1 MSFRYRHIVEDDVAA
16 IARVHRDAC
25 LIAYKFMN
33 WAYGEDETRDWVA
46 GKYRE
51 WDWGL
56 VAEDRRT
63 VVGFAVTI
71 GTHLDLL
78 FVEPDHQGVGIGT
91 SLLAAALKKVPS
103 VVTLTVF
110 EENAPARRFYERHGF
125 RQVRRFMNLEEAAIE
140 LEYRR
145 ESGNS
150 S

>member
-1 MSFRYRHIVEDDVAA
+1 
-16 IARVHRDAC
+16 
-25 LIAYKFMN
+25 MN